1 METIE
6 KIKKLK
12 DESGLTAAQLSE
24 KSGVPLG
31 TLNRILSGKQKSV
44 KSDTLKSLA
53 TALGTT
59 IKYLSSDERSDGE
72 TQVKDYGFVRV
83 GAVTPRVCV
92 GNVEKNADEV
102 KRALAAAS
110 DKKVGVLVFPE
121 LYLTG
126 YTLSDLFYNN
136 LLSEKVE
143 KSLIDIINFSENYET
158 LFALGFPFFTSGK
171 LYNCAAV
178 ICGGK
183 LLGIVPK
190 TFIPNYNEFY
200 ERRQFSPAPKDNRQV
215 FYCNQSVPFGTN
227 LLFENEKQKDCVV
240 AVEICEDLWAANS
253 PSLRHAENGATLVLN
268 LSASDELIG
277 KAEYRRSLVSSHSA
291 KAVCAYAYSDA
302 GDGESSTDMVFA
314 GHNII
319 SENGKI
325 LAESK
330 LFENGLIFAD
340 ADLSYI
346 NFERKKLF
354 NYVSQDLSGYE
365 RISFSL
371 SALGD
376 DFCREYHKTPFVPS
390 SGDELDDRI
399 DLILNVQAQGLKTR
413 VEKIN
418 CKTLVL
424 GLSGGL
430 DSTLALLVAV
440 KTIDKLH
447 RSRKDIVAVTMPCF
461 GTTSRTKN
469 NSVLLA
475 NALGVTLKEVDIT
488 QSVLSHFADIGQD
501 KSITDV
507 TYENSQ
513 ARERTQVLMD
523 IANKSG
529 GIVIGTG
536 DLSELALGWATYNGD
551 HMSMYGVNAS
561 VPKTLVRYIVKHV
574 ADRSDEKTASV
585 LYDILNTPVSPE
597 LIPAV
602 NGEISQKTE
611 DIVGPYELHDFYLY
625 YFVRAGFSPSKIYA
639 IAKRTFSDA
648 YTDEV
653 IYKWLKT
660 FVKRFFAQQFKRS
673 CLPDGVKVGSVSLSP
688 RGDWRMPS
696 DAYEDLWLSDLE
708 NSK

>member
-53 TALGTT
+53 IALGTT
-59 IKYLSSDERSDGE
+59 IKYLSSDERSDDE

-83 GAVTPRVCV
+83 GAVTPRVYI

-158 LFALGFPFFTSGK
+158 LFALGFPFFTNGK
-171 LYNCAAV
+171 IYNCAAV

-200 ERRQFSPAPKDNRQV
+200 ERRQFSPAPKENREV
-215 FYCNQSVPFGTN
+215 YYCNQSVPFGTN
-227 LLFENEKQKDCVV
+227 LLFENEKQTDCVV

-390 SGDELDDRI
+390 SGDELGDRI

-440 KTIDKLH
+440 NTIDKLR

-475 NALGVTLKEVDIT
+475 NALGITLKKVDIT

-501 KSITDV
+501 KSTTDV

-696 DAYEDLWLSDLE
+696 DAYADLWLSDLE

>member
-1 METIE
+1 
-6 KIKKLK
+6 
-12 DESGLTAAQLSE
+12 
-24 KSGVPLG
+24 
-31 TLNRILSGKQKSV
+31 
-44 KSDTLKSLA
+44 
-53 TALGTT
+53 
-59 IKYLSSDERSDGE
+59 
-72 TQVKDYGFVRV
+72 
-83 GAVTPRVCV
+83 
-92 GNVEKNADEV
+92 
-102 KRALAAAS
+102 
-110 DKKVGVLVFPE
+110 
-121 LYLTG
+121 
-126 YTLSDLFYNN
+126 
-136 LLSEKVE
+136 
-143 KSLIDIINFSENYET
+143 
-158 LFALGFPFFTSGK
+158 
-171 LYNCAAV
+171 
-178 ICGGK
+178 
-183 LLGIVPK
+183 
-190 TFIPNYNEFY
+190 
-200 ERRQFSPAPKDNRQV
+200 
-215 FYCNQSVPFGTN
+215 
-227 LLFENEKQKDCVV
+227 
-240 AVEICEDLWAANS
+240 
-253 PSLRHAENGATLVLN
+253 
-268 LSASDELIG
+268 
-277 KAEYRRSLVSSHSA
+277 
-291 KAVCAYAYSDA
+291 
-302 GDGESSTDMVFA
+302 MVFA

-390 SGDELDDRI
+390 SGDELGDRI

-625 YFVRAGFSPSKIYA
+625 YFVRAGFSPSKIYT

-696 DAYEDLWLSDLE
+696 DAYADLWLSDLE